1 MTKEHCLQQLL
12 SQFARAAHDGN
23 LPSVTMLAT
32 FHTFM
37 STLDALES
45 SSRVYA
51 LEALTDWVPRLLQG
65 IADSTLL
72 TIVHPPILLQ
82 STIQQSTPY
91 MDLMEDAIATAPFQS
106 AASHTEPR
114 FKIVEVLN
122 HKIVRG
128 TLAYW
133 VRWEGDN
140 FHVLEEYKNIHHL
153 TLFEDYEKSIKPPCG
168 RIRGAK
174 AIAAH
179 ETYRQ
184 YVTLRDKEASAVIEE
199 YDTEDDDGQEIA
211 LHPAPIPTPME
222 QLESEDSM
230 SWGSLLVAED
240 DSFFMPSNLDL
251 GGSFGDAGPSHQ
263 GELFDWEELGK
274 DFGASGH

>member
-1 MTKEHCLQQLL
+1 MTKENCLQQLL
-12 SQFARAAHDGN
+12 SQFARAALDGN
-23 LPSVTMLAT
+23 LPSVTTLAA

-37 STLDALES
+37 STLNALEAS
-45 SSRVYA
+45 SPVYA
-51 LEALTDWVPRLLQG
+51 LEALTDWVPRILQG

-72 TIVHPPILLQ
+72 TIVHPPIMLQ
-82 STIQQSTPY
+82 SPIEQSTHY
-91 MDLMEDAIATAPFQS
+91 MDLMEDAIATVPLQS
-106 AASHTEPR
+106 AASNTVPR

-128 TLAYW
+128 LLAYW

-140 FHVLEEYKNIHHL
+140 FYVLEDYKNIHHL
-153 TLFEDYEKSIKPPCG
+153 TLFEDYEKSIKPPSG
-168 RIRGAK
+168 RVRGAK
-174 AIAAH
+174 ATAAH
-179 ETYRQ
+179 ATYRQ
-184 YVTLRDKEASAVIEE
+184 YVTLRDKEASALIEE
-199 YDTEDDDGQEIA
+199 YDTEDDDSQEIA

-222 QLESEDSM
+222 QLESDDSM

-240 DSFFMPSNLDL
+240 DSFFLPSNLDL